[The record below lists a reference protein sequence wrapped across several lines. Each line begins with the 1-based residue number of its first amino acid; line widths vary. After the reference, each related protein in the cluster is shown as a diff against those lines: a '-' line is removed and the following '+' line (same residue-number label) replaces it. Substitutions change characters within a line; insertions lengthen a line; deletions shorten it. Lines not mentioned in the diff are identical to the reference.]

1 MTHIQYQAAAEA
13 DLIAVWLQVAADG
26 GLNRADD
33 YISKLQA
40 ICELLASQPDMGVNR
55 PDITKGVRSFPV
67 DRYVIYYEHFGP
79 KLSVLR
85 VWHTA
90 QDPESLSVTEG

>member
-13 DLIAVWLQVAADG
+13 DLIAVWLQVADDG

-55 PDITKGVRSFPV
+55 PDIAKGVRSFPV
-67 DRYVIYYEHFGP
+67 DRYVIYYEHYGP
-79 KLSVLR
+79 TLSVLR

-90 QDPESLSVTEG
+90 QDPKSISVIV

>member
-55 PDITKGVRSFPV
+55 PDIAKGVRSFPV

-90 QDPESLSVTEG
+90 QDPESLSVTV

>member
-13 DLIAVWLQVAADG
+13 DLIEVWLQVADDG
-26 GLNRADD
+26 GPDRVDE

-40 ICELLASQPDMGVNR
+40 IFELIASQPDMGVNR
-55 PDITKGVRSFPV
+55 PDIAKGVRSFPV
-67 DRYVIYYEHFGP
+67 DRYVIYYEHYGP
-79 KLSVLR
+79 TLSVLR

-90 QDPESLSVTEG
+90 QDPESLSAIL

>member
-13 DLIAVWLQVAADG
+13 DLIEVWPQVAADG
-26 GLNRADD
+26 GLNRAYD

-40 ICELLASQPDMGVNR
+40 ICEWLASQPDMGVNR
-55 PDITKGVRSFPV
+55 PDIAKGVRSFPV

-79 KLSVLR
+79 TLSVLR

-90 QDPESLSVTEG
+90 QDPESLSVTV